1 MRIILLRGL
10 ARESAHWFDFPKQLE
25 KALGES
31 AKVELIDFPG
41 CGKYYQQE
49 ALVSVEAMT
58 DHARKESNVMASTK
72 PTYVVGISMG
82 GMIALDWAQ
91 RFPTELRGIVLINSS
106 TGGQPFWWRL
116 RPRAWLPILVAIALP
131 CELRERLVLNNVSN
145 NTHQYP
151 AHLKQWLA
159 IQQQHPVTRRTIF
172 SMLRAAARFRPQQHC
187 SISGMVLASPKDR
200 FVSVYASNALA
211 AQFNFTLYYHP
222 QAGHDLP
229 MDDPD
234 WVCEKIAHYVR
245 GEHISDKPIVDK
257 PHLNE

>member
-10 ARESAHWFDFPKQLE
+10 ARESAHWLDFPKQLE
-25 KALGES
+25 NALGDDG
-31 AKVELIDFPG
+31 KVELIDFPG
-41 CGKYYQQE
+41 CGKYYRQD

-58 DHARKESNVMASTK
+58 DHARKESSLMASTE
-72 PTYVVGISMG
+72 PIYVVGISMG

-106 TGGQPFWWRL
+106 TGTQPFWWRL
-116 RPRAWLPILVAIALP
+116 RPRAWLPILLAIALP

-151 AHLKQWLA
+151 IHLKQWLA
-159 IQQQHPVTRRTIF
+159 IQQQHPVSRRTIL
-172 SMLRAAARFRPQQHC
+172 SMLRAAARFRPQQNC
-187 SISGMVLASPKDR
+187 KPDGMVLASEQDR
-200 FVSVYASNALA
+200 FVSVRASKTLA
-211 AQFNFTLYYHP
+211 AHFHWPLMCHLH
-222 QAGHDLP
+222 AGHDLP

-245 GEHISDKPIVDK
+245 GEPLCD
-257 PHLNE
+257 